1 VHSGVKIITLS
12 ASANNLTK
20 VTEQSEEYARLIMEE
35 LDPSNLGYIEVIN
48 LDTASLNGAVLLF
61 NGKCI

>member
-1 VHSGVKIITLS
+1 MKSLTFFVRSGLQIITLS

-35 LDPSNLGYIEVIN
+35 LDPNNLGYIEV
-48 LDTASLNGAVLLF
+48 LN
-61 NGKCI
+61 